1 MKVLIEI
8 LVPELSLQLYSNT
21 ELIVMRPDK
30 AESSSIVMYFIFS
43 AGIYL
48 CTVPPV
54 YIDA

>member
-30 AESSSIVMYFIFS
+30 AESSSIVIYFIFS
-43 AGIYL
+43 AGIYV
-48 CTVPPV
+48 CTVPRV